1 MNELN
6 ILTVATLTLV
16 LLGAFEVFKHRRNL
30 SRIPIRIH
38 VAGTRGKSSVT
49 RLLAAALNEAGKR
62 TAAKTTGTLARMIL
76 PDGKEVPIF
85 RPSGANI
92 IEQLRVVSQTTRM
105 KCEALVIECMAL
117 IPVLHWISESK
128 MVRATHGV
136 ITNARADHLEVMGPG
151 EPDVARA
158 LSGMVPP
165 KAKMFTAERQH
176 LGIIEHAC
184 KDRGTELFAVT
195 EEDVAAI
202 TEDDLRGFAYTEH
215 AENVA
220 LALKILADIGV
231 DRETAL
237 RGMKKAKPDPGALTE
252 HEVNFFG
259 RSICFVNAF
268 AANDP
273 TSTQRIW
280 NLSKDKHPKVSKTV
294 AVFNLR
300 ADRPHRTI
308 QLVRETNIFSDA
320 DDVVLMG
327 SGAYT
332 VARVA
337 ASAGLDASRIVYAEQ
352 ERIEDIFEKIIGVCS
367 NTDTLVVGMGNIGG
381 QGLDLVR
388 YFKNR
393 STTRSS
399 S

>member
-1 MNELN
+1 MDELE
-6 ILTVATLTLV
+6 ILAVATLTLV

-76 PDGKEVPIF
+76 PDGREVPIF

-92 IEQLRVVSQTTRM
+92 IEQLRVISTTNRM
-105 KCEALVIECMAL
+105 RCDAIVIECMAL
-117 IPVLHWISESK
+117 IPELHWISESK

-136 ITNARADHLEVMGPG
+136 ITNARADHLEVMGPQ
-151 EPDVARA
+151 ETDVARA
-158 LSGMVPP
+158 LAGIVPP

-176 LGIIEHAC
+176 LDIIEHAC
-184 KDRGTELFAVT
+184 KDRETELFAVT
-195 EEDVAAI
+195 EAEVEAIAKED
-202 TEDDLRGFAYTEH
+202 LLGFAYTEH

-220 LALKILADIGV
+220 LALKILADLGI
-231 DRETAL
+231 DRQTAL
-237 RGMKKAKPDPGALTE
+237 RGMKKTRPDPGALTE
-252 HEVNFFG
+252 HEVHFFG
-259 RSICFVNAF
+259 RTLSFINAF

-280 NLSKDKHPKVSKTV
+280 NLSKQNHPEIDKTV

-308 QLVRETNIFSDA
+308 QLVRETSIFSDA

-332 VARVA
+332 FARVA
-337 ASAGLDASRIVYAEQ
+337 ASAGIDASRIVYAEQ
-352 ERIEDIFEKIIGVCS
+352 ERIEDVFEKIIGVCS
-367 NTDTLVVGMGNIGG
+367 DSHTLVVGMGNIGG

-393 STTRSS
+393 SHPRVSQ
-399 S
+399 